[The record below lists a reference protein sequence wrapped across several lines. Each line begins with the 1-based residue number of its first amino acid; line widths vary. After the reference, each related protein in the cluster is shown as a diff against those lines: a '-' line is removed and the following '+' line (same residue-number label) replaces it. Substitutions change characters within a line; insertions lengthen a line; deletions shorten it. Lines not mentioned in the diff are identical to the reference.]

1 MVGFVSHLEKQLVT
15 AEATAFVRDKVI
27 PLAAELFGAPT
38 WIVNPKEDQKPE
50 EIVRQYA
57 IVLSPYCEDS
67 VLNACRNL
75 FRYKNVKTF
84 PTPNQIRSQLKPEDL
99 KQIEQAKNLVVG
111 RNIEIEYMNR
121 DIKLNRNTHCL
132 LNDYTRAVS
141 YIIDELLP
149 DKIGYSEY
157 QNIRKNYSAKV
168 GLAMKNNLFDD
179 FDSILLQV
187 YNRYHGVALPMD
199 DLAVAAGF

>member
-1 MVGFVSHLEKQLVT
+1 MAEFVKYLEKQVVT
-15 AEATAFVRDKVI
+15 AEATDFVRDKVI
-27 PLAAELFGAPT
+27 PLAAELFGAPN

-99 KQIEQAKNLVVG
+99 KQIEQSKKLFAG
-111 RNIEIEYMNR
+111 RSIEIEYMHR
-121 DIKLNRNTHCL
+121 DIDLKRNSHCL
-132 LNDYTRAVS
+132 LNDYTRAVL

-157 QNIRKNYSAKV
+157 QNIRRNYSAKI

-179 FDSILLQV
+179 FDEILLQV
-187 YNRYHGVALPMD
+187 YNRYHGVE
-199 DLAVAAGF
+199 AAAM

>member
-1 MVGFVSHLEKQLVT
+1 MAGFVKHLEKQVVT
-15 AEATAFVRDKVI
+15 AEATDFVRDKVI
-27 PLAAELFGAPT
+27 PLAAELFGAPN

-99 KQIEQAKNLVVG
+99 KQIEPSKKIFAG
-111 RNIEIEYMNR
+111 RSIEIEYMHR
-121 DIKLNRNTHCL
+121 DIDLKRNSHCL
-132 LNDYTRAVS
+132 LNDYTRAVL
-141 YIIDELLP
+141 YIVDELLP

-157 QNIRKNYSAKV
+157 QNIRRNYSAKI

-179 FDSILLQV
+179 FDEILLQV
-187 YNRYHGVALPMD
+187 YNRYHGIE
-199 DLAVAAGF
+199 AAAM